1 MSRPLGIRVRSW
13 SAIALTLLAVA
24 LGRPLAAQDNSPA
37 AQDSPPAATPEATQ
51 AEAAEPTA
59 KPAKPAKAAKVSKEN
74 DYIRI
79 LRNDKKK
86 PEALET
92 SIIRFEGRPGTRHA
106 GRIVDLVGVVHIGQ
120 KDYYQELDR
129 RLAGYDAVLYELVA
143 PDGTRIQPADLQ
155 ARRSV
160 LASMQT
166 GMKDMLELE
175 YQLEHIDYLAEN
187 FVHADMS
194 PEEFTED
201 MASRGDGLWKMAA
214 RLMGAGLVAQNS
226 NGGDLGVLAAILSG
240 DRTMGLRQSL
250 AKQLITMDLSG
261 LDDSY
266 GENTLIKGRNRKA
279 FRVLEKELAAGKKE
293 IAVFYGA
300 GHMEDMASRLES
312 DFEMSRGPITWLK
325 AWDLQRK

>member
-1 MSRPLGIRVRSW
+1 MSRPLAIRVRTW
-13 SAIALTLLAVA
+13 MTVGLALLAIA
-24 LGRPLAAQDNSPA
+24 LGRPLAAQDNSSA
-37 AQDSPPAATPEATQ
+37 TTPEASE
-51 AEAAEPTA
+51 AEVAEPTS
-59 KPAKPAKAAKVSKEN
+59 KPAKPAKAAKVAKDN

-79 LRNDKKK
+79 LKNDKKK
-86 PEALET
+86 PLSLET
-92 SIIRFEGRPGTRHA
+92 SIIRFEGRPGTRYA
-106 GRIVDLVGVVHIGQ
+106 GRVVDLIGVVHIGQ
-120 KDYYQELDR
+120 KDYYQDLDR
-129 RLAGYDAVLYELVA
+129 RLAKYDSVLYELVA

-166 GMKDMLELE
+166 GMKDLLELE
-175 YQLEHIDYLAEN
+175 YQLEHINYLAEN

-293 IAVFYGA
+293 VAVFYGA

-312 DFEMSRGPITWLK
+312 DFEMSRGSITWLK

>member
-1 MSRPLGIRVRSW
+1 MSRHFAVRVRSW
-13 SAIALTLLAVA
+13 LAVGLAVLAVA
-24 LGRPLAAQDNSPA
+24 LGRPLAAQDNSSA
-37 AQDSPPAATPEATQ
+37 ERPEAGQ
-51 AEAAEPTA
+51 AADSAPSA
-59 KPAKPAKAAKVSKEN
+59 KPAKPSKTAKEN

-79 LRNDKKK
+79 LRNEKKK
-86 PEALET
+86 PQALET
-92 SIIRFEGRPGTRHA
+92 SIIRFEGRPGTHYE

-120 KDYYQELDR
+120 KDYYQDLDR

-143 PDGTRIQPADLQ
+143 PDGTRIQPEDLQ
-155 ARRSV
+155 ERRSL

-166 GMKDMLELE
+166 GMKEMLELE
-175 YQLEHIDYLAEN
+175 YQLEHINYLAEN

-214 RLMGAGLVAQNS
+214 RLMGAGLVTQNAS
-226 NGGDLGVLAAILSG
+226 GGDLGVLTAILSG

-250 AKQLITMDLSG
+250 AKQLITMDLTG
-261 LDDSY
+261 LDDAY

-300 GHMEDMASRLES
+300 GHMEDMASRLEM
-312 DFEMSRGPITWLK
+312 DFEMSRSSITWLN

>member
-1 MSRPLGIRVRSW
+1 MSRPFAIRVRPW
-13 SAIALTLLAVA
+13 MTVGLTLLSIA
-24 LGRPLAAQDNSPA
+24 LVRSLPAQDKPS
-37 AQDSPPAATPEATQ
+37 ATIHEA
-51 AEAAEPTA
+51 EVSEPST
-59 KPAKPAKAAKVSKEN
+59 KPAKATKAKVAKEN

-79 LRNDKKK
+79 LKNDKKK

-92 SIIRFEGRPGTRHA
+92 SIIRFEGRPGTRYA
-106 GRIVDLVGVVHIGQ
+106 GRTVDLVGVVHIGQ

-143 PDGTRIQPADLQ
+143 PDGTRIQPSDLQ

-166 GMKDMLELE
+166 GMKDLLELE
-175 YQLEHIDYLAEN
+175 YQLEHINYLAEN

-279 FRVLEKELAAGKKE
+279 FRVLEKELASGKKE

-312 DFEMSRGPITWLK
+312 DFEMSRGSITWLK